1 VHGYFLSGDFT
12 GAAFD
17 TFAGGGDAFPDA
29 NTFTASDLVAITML
43 GVRLPG
49 RGALQILDGRSNDL
63 LARIPLHLDLTDEDC
78 PADVIDQWSPVAE
91 LWRRLCEEINGAGW
105 VVAHKLC
112 ARKRPRLLPVYDDV
126 VKRALQPNH
135 DPLRVPLWREL
146 RDPALVSRLH
156 EVRSA
161 AGLDERVP
169 LLRVLDAAVWMRN
182 EGITQV
188 KRDRPAGLAP
198 LPFLARDP

>member
-1 VHGYFLSGDFT
+1 MRGWLEGDVRRFLDAYAEELVHDYFLSGDFT

-105 VVAHKLC
+105 VVAPSC
-112 ARKRPRLLPVYDDV
+112 AH
-126 VKRALQPNH
+126 ANA
-135 DPLRVPLWREL
+135 
-146 RDPALVSRLH
+146 PACCPSTTT
-156 EVRSA
+156 S
-161 AGLDERVP
+161 
-169 LLRVLDAAVWMRN
+169 
-182 EGITQV
+182 
-188 KRDRPAGLAP
+188 
-198 LPFLARDP
+198 